1 MLQLKS
7 FPCRRQAVERRINL
21 VTEACATVFRNQR
34 DGFIRAQI
42 ASRSAM
48 KVLNKS
54 QIFV

>member
-7 FPCRRQAVERRINL
+7 FPCHTQAVERGINL
-21 VTEACATVFRNQR
+21 VTEACAAVFKLQR

-54 QIFV
+54 QIFL